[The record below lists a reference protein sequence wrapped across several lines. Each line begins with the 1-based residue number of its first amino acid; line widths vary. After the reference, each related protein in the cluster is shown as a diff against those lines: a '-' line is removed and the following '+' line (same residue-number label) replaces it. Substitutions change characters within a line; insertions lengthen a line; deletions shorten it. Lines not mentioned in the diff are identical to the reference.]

1 MKRSP
6 FYRRGG
12 RDSPNKGMKEKVC
25 WQLQKYNR
33 PMTGSELAEIFKLDR
48 GDFNKIAK
56 MIGERSAVVV
66 VKVSGIISDGERD
79 FLYEIER
86 KPELSIPK
94 RIGMTQVRV
103 SYKSFAHSSR
113 LSKIKHIAE
122 AKQRRELIARGEY
135 ISG

>member
-25 WQLQKYNR
+25 WQLQKHNR
-33 PMTGSELAEIFKLDR
+33 PMTGSELAEIFKMDKFA
-48 GDFNKIAK
+48 FNKAAK
-56 MIGERSAVVV
+56 RINERSEVVC
-66 VKVSGIISDGERD
+66 VKVSKNITNGEVD
-79 FLYEIER
+79 FIYEMER

-94 RIGMTQVRV
+94 RIGMAQIRV
-103 SYKSFAHSSR
+103 SYKSFATSSR

>member
-12 RDSPNKGMKEKVC
+12 KDSPNKGMKEKIC

-33 PMTGSELAEIFKLDR
+33 PMTGSELAEIFKMEIA
-48 GDFNKIAK
+48 GFNKVAK
-56 MIGERSAVVV
+56 RIGERSAVVL
-66 VKVSGIISDGERD
+66 VKVSEIFSDGERD

-94 RIGMTQVRV
+94 RIGMAQVRV
-103 SYKSFAHSSR
+103 SYKSFANSSR

>member
-25 WQLQKYNR
+25 WQLQKYNG
-33 PMTGSELAEIFKLDR
+33 PMTGSELAEIFKMDKC
-48 GDFNKIAK
+48 DFNKIAK
-56 MIGERSAVVV
+56 RIGERSGVVA
-66 VKVSGIISDGERD
+66 VKVSKTITDGEID
-79 FLYEIER
+79 FIYAIER
-86 KPELSIPK
+86 NPEVSISK
-94 RIGMTQVRV
+94 RIGMAQIRV
-103 SYKSFAHSSR
+103 SYKSFATSSR

>member
-12 RDSPNKGMKEKVC
+12 KDSPNKGMKEKIC

-33 PMTGSELAEIFKLDR
+33 PMTGSELAEIFKMDKCE
-48 GDFNKIAK
+48 FNKVAK
-56 MIGERSAVVV
+56 RIGDRSGVVA
-66 VKVSGIISDGERD
+66 VKVSKTITDGEID
-79 FLYEIER
+79 FIYAIER
-86 KPELSIPK
+86 KPEVSISK
-94 RIGMTQVRV
+94 RIGMAQIRV
-103 SYKSFAHSSR
+103 SYKSFANSSR

>member
-12 RDSPNKGMKEKVC
+12 KDSPNKGMKEKIC

-33 PMTGSELAEIFKLDR
+33 PMTGSELAEIFKMDKCE
-48 GDFNKIAK
+48 FNKVAK
-56 MIGERSAVVV
+56 RIGDRSGVVA
-66 VKVSGIISDGERD
+66 VKVSKTITDGEID
-79 FLYEIER
+79 FIYAIER
-86 KPELSIPK
+86 NPEVSISK
-94 RIGMTQVRV
+94 RIGMAQIRV
-103 SYKSFAHSSR
+103 SYKSFANSSR

>member
-12 RDSPNKGMKEKVC
+12 RGSPNKGMKEKVC
-25 WQLQKYNR
+25 WQLQKHNR
-33 PMTGSELAEIFKLDR
+33 PMTGRELAEIFKMDKC
-48 GDFNKIAK
+48 DFNKVSK
-56 MIGERSAVVV
+56 RIGERSGVVV
-66 VKVSGIISDGERD
+66 VKVLKTITDGEPD
-79 FLYEIER
+79 FIYVIER
-86 KPELSIPK
+86 NPEVSIPK
-94 RIGMTQVRV
+94 RIGMAQIRV
-103 SYKSFAHSSR
+103 SYKSFATSSR